1 MVKSILVNTIEYKE
15 NKEIEPA
22 DLDYDAN
29 LYETKFYEVTATFAL
44 GSPNYT
50 YIDNGIVLY
59 PIYLVENDEIK
70 MQIGLYEILSTRQ
83 NEITDAAGD
92 IDLNKFDKPLLYKF
106 AYTSLTGKK
115 PAAPAATVSKAAATA
130 AAATTDKDKKK
141 KKTTKSNK
149 WIQKFMA
156 DPNYDIIDTAHDG
169 NCFFEVLHLALKDRG
184 KTVSI
189 DDMREILS
197 KNVTETI
204 FQTYKMIYE
213 SMRDEEKSLS
223 GEIKNI
229 TTRFNALAPKIKS
242 LKDRNLQVS
251 YIKQSDEM
259 KIKHEELKRQRVM
272 LKRNLMDFEFMQGI
286 ENLSMLKLQ
295 IKNKKY
301 WADTWAISTLE
312 RVLKIKTI
320 IFSEENYLE
329 GDEINVLQC
338 GQLNDEVK
346 DNFEP
351 LFYVFCCYQG
361 LHYQL
366 ITFAEQK
373 SFLFAEIPDSVKKL
387 VSEKCLEKMAGPYSI
402 IPDFVDYNLKLKGL
416 AEEGQAQGPEAQGPE
431 AQKEEEEKSLI
442 HDLPSDLYDNAT
454 LFRYYH
460 KSRDAPLPGKGEG
473 ERLGPEGNAAYEKLA
488 KIPQWRKKLS
498 NFWHAEFILDRH
510 RWYSV
515 EHYYQA
521 AKFKKRNKEFY
532 LSFSL
537 DTPDSALAQDPDMA
551 KGAGGKSGKFK
562 GELARAKDITID
574 PDFYKLN
581 TELKKTRG
589 EMELEEA
596 LRAKFTQNAD
606 LKVLLLATKKAKLEQ
621 IARGKP
627 AMVFNALMQIRR
639 DLQSEENAK

>member
-29 LYETKFYEVTATFAL
+29 LYETKFYGVTAIFAL

-50 YIDNGIVLY
+50 YIDKGVVIY

-70 MQIGLYEILSTRQ
+70 MQLGLYEILATRQ
-83 NEITDAAGD
+83 KEITNAEGEINLD
-92 IDLNKFDKPLLYKF
+92 KFDAPVLYKF
-106 AYTSLTGKK
+106 AYTILTGKK
-115 PAAPAATVSKAAATA
+115 AAVVKTKTAAAT
-130 AAATTDKDKKK
+130 DKEKKDTK
-141 KKTTKSNK
+141 KTKTAKTTKTNK

-156 DPNYDIIDTAHDG
+156 DPNYDIIDTERNG

-184 KTVSI
+184 KTVTI

-204 FQTYKMIYE
+204 FQNYKMLYE
-213 SMRDEEKSLS
+213 TMLDEEKSLS

-229 TTRFNALAPKIKS
+229 TARFNALTPKIKS
-242 LKDRNLQVS
+242 LKDRNLQLS
-251 YIKQSDEM
+251 YITQSDEM
-259 KIKHEELKRQRVM
+259 KAKHEELKRQRGMV
-272 LKRNLMDFEFMQGI
+272 KRNLMDFEFMQGI

-329 GDEINVLQC
+329 EDEINVLQC
-338 GQLNDEVK
+338 GQLNDDVQG
-346 DNFEP
+346 NFEP
-351 LFYVFCCYQG
+351 LFYVLCCYQG
-361 LHYQL
+361 MHYQL

-373 SFLFAEIPDSVKKL
+373 TFLFAEIPDPVKKL
-387 VSEKCLEKMAGPYSI
+387 VAEKCLEKMAGPYSI
-402 IPDFVDYNLKLKGL
+402 IPDFVDYNLKMKGL
-416 AEEGQAQGPEAQGPE
+416 EGPEGQAQGPAGPE
-431 AQKEEEEKSLI
+431 GPAEALEEEKSLLQ
-442 HDLPSDLYDNAT
+442 DLPSDLYDNAT
-454 LFRYYH
+454 VFRYYH

-473 ERLGPEGNAAYEKLA
+473 ERLGPEGNMAYEKLA

-521 AKFKKRNKEFY
+521 AKYKKRNKEFY
-532 LSFSL
+532 VSFSL
-537 DTPDSALAQDPDMA
+537 DTPDSALAQDPEMA
-551 KGAGGKSGKFK
+551 KAAGGKSGKFK
-562 GELARAKDITID
+562 GEQVRAKNIVID

-606 LKVLLLATKKAKLEQ
+606 LKLLLLATKKAKLEQ

-639 DLQSEENAK
+639 DLQAEENAK